1 MSRVLT
7 LPDRGV
13 LLAATDLHGHLRDF
27 ESMVDRFETLAD
39 ERETHLVLCGD
50 LVHGPAI
57 TAADWPEHLGDFY
70 PDQTR
75 ELLDATVRLQ
85 RRYPGQVHC
94 LLGNHE
100 HAHLGGPRLD
110 KFHPDEAAHLESQ
123 YQDFQ
128 PVRRWLARWPV
139 AAVAPAAGIVL
150 THAAPHA
157 HIVDAAELDAVP
169 LEGFE
174 QVPLHEMASAG
185 PLGALLWARTTTPER
200 AYAFLRAL
208 HPDARVAV
216 FGHDPIREGHLVE
229 HEPLLCLSTSFGC
242 FDGDKVYLE
251 WDLAEPA
258 TSAAQVART
267 GLRPLY
273 PDAPRRYRA

>member
-7 LPDRGV
+7 LPDRGL
-13 LLAATDLHGHLRDF
+13 LLAATDLHGNLRDF
-27 ESMVDRFETLAD
+27 ESMVGRFETLAAR
-39 ERETHLVLCGD
+39 RETHLVLCGD

-57 TAADWPEHLGDFY
+57 AAADWPEHLGDFY
-70 PDQTR
+70 TDQTR

-85 RRYPGQVHC
+85 QRFPGRVHC

-110 KFHPDEAAHLESQ
+110 KFHPDEAAHLESG
-123 YQDFQ
+123 YQNFQ
-128 PVRRWLARWPV
+128 PLRRWLAQWPV

-157 HIVDAAELDAVP
+157 QIVDGAELDAVP

-174 QVPLHEMASAG
+174 HVPLYEMASAG

-200 AYAFLRAL
+200 AHAFLRAL
-208 HPDARVAV
+208 HPDARVSV

-242 FDGDKVYLE
+242 YDGDKVYLE

-258 TSAAQVART
+258 TSAEHVART
-267 GLRPLY
+267 GLRRLY